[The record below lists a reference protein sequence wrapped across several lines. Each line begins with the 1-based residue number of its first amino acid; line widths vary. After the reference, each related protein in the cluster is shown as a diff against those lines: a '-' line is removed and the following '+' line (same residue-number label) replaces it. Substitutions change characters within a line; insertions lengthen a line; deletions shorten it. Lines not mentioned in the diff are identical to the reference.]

1 MTMATESRLALIA
14 RLQDSIHACLE
25 DLVTAD
31 EPVAMV
37 DFPNYSNVGDSAIWL
52 GQMAYLAARHGKR
65 PSYISGLDDHSH
77 EGLDA
82 AMPSGPILI
91 TGGGSFGDI
100 WGGHQEL
107 RESILGRWPGR
118 PVVQL
123 PQSIHYTSP
132 ENADRMARAIAR
144 HGNFVL
150 LVRDEE
156 SKAFAERHFDCR
168 VRLCPDMAFAIGAIE
183 PAAAPDFPVLAMLR
197 ADQERAMAYDFEAYP
212 DLPVEDWIGESRA
225 AIRAAKALGAVRAAS
240 LSPEWIRT
248 GKLQAAAMARLRRG
262 IRQISRGQAIV
273 TDRLHVHICA
283 LLIGRPHAV
292 LDNSYGKVRRFMA
305 AFSGG
310 TELSYRA
317 TSLDDGVAWARRA
330 AGKDAGKAAA

>member
-1 MTMATESRLALIA
+1 LIA
-14 RLQDSIHACLE
+14 RLQDGIHACLE

-77 EGLDA
+77 ERLDA

-107 RESILGRWPGR
+107 RESILERWPGR

-168 VRLCPDMAFAIGAIE
+168 VRLCPDMAFASLPQHRI
-183 PAAAPDFPVLAMLR
+183 FPC
-197 ADQERAMAYDFEAYP
+197 
-212 DLPVEDWIGESRA
+212 LPCFVPTRRGPRRTTSTP
-225 AIRAAKALGAVRAAS
+225 IRICR
-240 LSPEWIRT
+240 WRT
-248 GKLQAAAMARLRRG
+248 GSANRAPPFALPRRSAPSGPLR
-262 IRQISRGQAIV
+262 
-273 TDRLHVHICA
+273 
-283 LLIGRPHAV
+283 
-292 LDNSYGKVRRFMA
+292 
-305 AFSGG
+305 
-310 TELSYRA
+310 
-317 TSLDDGVAWARRA
+317 
-330 AGKDAGKAAA
+330 